1 MVSSCPGTAGG
12 SRELVELKIHVEV
25 ECTPEEARRVM
36 GLPDFTPVHEKYIA
50 TLTESMDGT
59 IKPEMLETMLRSW
72 APMGEA
78 GLNFWRQLFDGS
90 MRQG

>member
-1 MVSSCPGTAGG
+1 M
-12 SRELVELKIHVEV
+12 KINVEV

-36 GLPDFTPVHEKYIA
+36 GLPDLAPVHDKYVTFLI
-50 TLTESMDGT
+50 ESMDGT
-59 IKPEMLETMLRSW
+59 MRPEMIEAVMRSW

-90 MRQG
+90 AKTKS